1 MKILIATTTG
11 FHLKHLAR
19 ELMANGEKVQYYSY
33 IPRYKINKVGLTR
46 NSVISLFYD
55 LLPYSALALLRYL
68 PSKIQSFYVQVM
80 LKKTDDMIARKLKN
94 KCDIFVGLSSM
105 AIASAQKAKDQG
117 AIVVIERSSIH
128 VLSQQKILVESGGTL
143 SANYIKRELESYK
156 IADYITVLSKKS
168 AVSFYERGFP
178 KEKIF
183 ICPPGVDLKKFL
195 PTNRPNSN
203 QKILFVG
210 AWGLQKGCDLLVDAV
225 KKRSNWR
232 VTHVGK
238 VTDLTFPKSDPQF
251 TTLGH
256 CNHEKLVKLMGKH
269 NMLVLPSR
277 QDGFGMV
284 LLEALASGLP
294 VVASTMTGASDIKEI
309 IKNKKWIEIFKSN
322 DSLDLLNALD
332 NMHKKE
338 LNIELNREIINSD
351 ERNLFGWKEYGNKY
365 QKFLLN
371 IKANEFENKKY

>member
-1 MKILIATTTG
+1 
-11 FHLKHLAR
+11 
-19 ELMANGEKVQYYSY
+19 
-33 IPRYKINKVGLTR
+33 
-46 NSVISLFYD
+46 
-55 LLPYSALALLRYL
+55 
-68 PSKIQSFYVQVM
+68 
-80 LKKTDDMIARKLKN
+80 
-94 KCDIFVGLSSM
+94 
-105 AIASAQKAKDQG
+105 
-117 AIVVIERSSIH
+117 
-128 VLSQQKILVESGGTL
+128 
-143 SANYIKRELESYK
+143 
-156 IADYITVLSKKS
+156 
-168 AVSFYERGFP
+168 
-178 KEKIF
+178 
-183 ICPPGVDLKKFL
+183 
-195 PTNRPNSN
+195 
-203 QKILFVG
+203 
-210 AWGLQKGCDLLVDAV
+210 
-225 KKRSNWR
+225 